1 MMQNKYTKENILKKL
16 LLIIILIGIV
26 TIALLYSFKPQI
38 MQTIYPIK
46 YQEHVK
52 KSAQEMGIDELL
64 IYSIIKA
71 ESGFEANVKSASGA
85 IGLMQ
90 IMLPTA
96 EEIARELGIEDITEK
111 QLYEAETNI
120 KIGTKYFSMLLD
132 AYDNKLNLAIIAYN
146 AGMGNVNAWIEDGTI
161 NEQGTDIENIPF
173 AETKMYVKKILQ
185 NYEIYKE
192 IY

>member
-1 MMQNKYTKENILKKL
+1 MQNKYTKENILKKL

>member
-1 MMQNKYTKENILKKL
+1 MGIAT
-16 LLIIILIGIV
+16 IILLNI
-26 TIALLYSFKPQI
+26 FKPQI
-38 MQTIYPIK
+38 MQKLYPIK
-46 YQEHVK
+46 YEEQVK
-52 KSAQEMGIDELL
+52 KNAQETGIDELL

-71 ESGFEANVKSASGA
+71 ESGFEATVKSSSGA

-90 IMLPTA
+90 VMYPTA
-96 EEIARELGIEDITEK
+96 EEIAEELGIEDLTEE
-111 QLYEAETNI
+111 QLYEVETNI
-120 KIGTKYFSMLLD
+120 MLGTKYFSMLLE

-146 AGMGNVNAWIEDGTI
+146 AGMGNVNTWLEEGII

-173 AETKMYVKKILQ
+173 AETKVYVKKILQ

>member
-1 MMQNKYTKENILKKL
+1 MKKL